1 MGIHDN
7 TAKDKDQYHHAPLNG
22 LIIGMIVGA
31 LWDTVFVILYVK
43 SNETID
49 PKEYPSLFLM
59 SLIFP
64 LVGWLTGLW
73 ERRTFTCDDPR
84 KKRLKIEIIGVAMA
98 SLTEMLMYST
108 GFFLA
113 DHRSLESI
121 EVAMHPLPLI
131 VFPLAG
137 LVLSIV
143 GIRLRNSR
151 IPFILSM
158 SIASAA
164 ILFIAVVVW
173 FHFLAVT
180 SMSLPS

>member
-1 MGIHDN
+1 
-7 TAKDKDQYHHAPLNG
+7 
-22 LIIGMIVGA
+22 
-31 LWDTVFVILYVK
+31 
-43 SNETID
+43 
-49 PKEYPSLFLM
+49 
-59 SLIFP
+59 
-64 LVGWLTGLW
+64 
-73 ERRTFTCDDPR
+73 
-84 KKRLKIEIIGVAMA
+84 MA
-98 SLTEMLMYST
+98 SLTEILMYST

-113 DHRSLESI
+113 DHRSFESI

-173 FHFLAVT
+173 FHFLIVT
-180 SMSLPS
+180 WMSLSS